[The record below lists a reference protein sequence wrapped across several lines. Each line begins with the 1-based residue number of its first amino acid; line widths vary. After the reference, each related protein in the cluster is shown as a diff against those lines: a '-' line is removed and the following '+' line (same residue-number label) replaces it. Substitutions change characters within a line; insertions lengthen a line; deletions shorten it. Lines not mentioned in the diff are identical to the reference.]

1 MNEPIYGYIMQEFD
15 VLAKSLQPHYSHF
28 NVANRLLF
36 TGHSHQ
42 AWPDEAFEGIKE
54 YMRMVAEQVDKKWDF
69 GFEKTEIMRD
79 YLRNY
84 YDDPAGK
91 YCREQNTHVL
101 LVSWLSSLNLK
112 NKPKIITTTGEFHS
126 MYRQLRRLEEE
137 GLEIVYLP
145 HEDDNKLLEAIRQ
158 NLDERTAAVM
168 LSRVYFETAEI
179 NTKLSEIAQVAKKAD
194 VPVMIDDY
202 HGTNVVPL
210 SFKEKQLEH
219 VYLLIGGYKYMQWG
233 EANCFL
239 RYPEDCNLR
248 PVITGWFSAFEQ
260 LDHPRDEQPVSFDDG
275 DQKFATAT
283 YDPISQFRGAAATEF
298 FQKQGLTPE
307 VLRKQYSSQLLYL
320 RDLFD
325 EKNFEGSE
333 IEHANTRPIDETGG
347 FLALRSEKARN
358 LRAMLLEKNIFT
370 DARDDILRIG
380 PAPYT
385 TSGQCRK
392 VIYELFGCL

>member
-1 MNEPIYGYIMQEFD
+1 MQEFD
-15 VLAKSLQPHYSHF
+15 TLAKSLQPHYSHF

-42 AWPDEAFEGIKE
+42 AWPDVAFDGIKE
-54 YMRMVAEQVDKKWDF
+54 YMRVVAEQVDKKWNF
-69 GFEKTEIMRD
+69 GFEKTEIMRS
-79 YLRNY
+79 YLQNY
-84 YDDPAGK
+84 YDDPTGK

-101 LVSWLSSLNLK
+101 LVSWLSSLDLI

-145 HEDDNKLLEAIRQ
+145 HEDDDELLEAVRH
-158 NLDERTAAVM
+158 NLDEQTAALM
-168 LSRVYFETAEI
+168 LSRIYFETAEI
-179 NTKLSEIAQVAKKAD
+179 NTKLPEIAQVAKKAG
-194 VPVMIDDY
+194 VPIMIDDY

-219 VYLLIGGYKYMQWG
+219 VYLLIGGYKYIQWG

-239 RYPEDCNLR
+239 RYPEDCKLR

-260 LDHPRDEQPVSFDDG
+260 LDHPRDDQPVSFDDV

-283 YDPISQFRGAAATEF
+283 YDPISQFRGAAVTEF
-298 FQKQGLTPE
+298 FQKHGLRPE
-307 VLRKQYSSQLLYL
+307 VLRKQYSSQLSYL

-325 EKNFEGSE
+325 EKNFKGSG
-333 IEHANTRPIDETGG
+333 IEHANTRPIKETGG
-347 FLALRSEKARN
+347 FLALRSEKARK

-385 TSGQCRK
+385 TSEQCEQ
-392 VIYELFGCL
+392 VIMELFECLKEC